1 MRKLKI
7 GNMRSFARDDW
18 WLHESN
24 KYKPVSAEEE
34 ASLSRDK
41 LIEHNLRFAISVA
54 ERYAYTNIPIEDLIQ
69 YANIGLVKA
78 ADLWDPTRGFKFI
91 SYAVW
96 WIRQTI
102 MANVKNSIVS
112 MPINQWRAL
121 NVEHRE
127 LEKKS
132 QEDEFL
138 YDSCVPRKVGFEDW
152 MVGSYEEE
160 KGTMYTFE
168 QLISK
173 LTKREQD
180 IIRKRYVD
188 NRTQCDIAEST
199 GCTRENVRSIESKA
213 LRKLRRMLKH
223 RDL

>member
-1 MRKLKI
+1 
-7 GNMRSFARDDW
+7 MRSFARDDW

-24 KYKPVSAEEE
+24 KYKPVSPEEE
-34 ASLSRDK
+34 VNLSRDK

-54 ERYAYTNIPIEDLIQ
+54 KQYVYTNIPIEDLIQ
-69 YANIGLVKA
+69 YANMGLVKA

-102 MANVKNSIVS
+102 MANIKSAVVT

-121 NVEHRE
+121 NTEHRE

-132 QEDEFL
+132 QKDEFL
-138 YDSCVPRKVGFEDW
+138 YDSRIPRKVGFEDW
-152 MVGSYEEE
+152 MVKPY
-160 KGTMYTFE
+160 E
-168 QLISK
+168 QLICK

-180 IIRKRYVD
+180 IIRKRYVE
-188 NRTQCDIAEST
+188 NRTQCDIAESM
-199 GCTRENVRSIESKA
+199 GCTRENIRSIESKA
-213 LRKLRRMLKH
+213 LRKLRRILKH

>member
-1 MRKLKI
+1 MLSGGSGKLSWQMSACLSI
-7 GNMRSFARDDW
+7 SGELLTQNI
-18 WLHESN
+18 ES
-24 KYKPVSAEEE
+24 S
-34 ASLSRDK
+34 
-41 LIEHNLRFAISVA
+41 
-54 ERYAYTNIPIEDLIQ
+54 
-69 YANIGLVKA
+69 
-78 ADLWDPTRGFKFI
+78 
-91 SYAVW
+91 
-96 WIRQTI
+96 
-102 MANVKNSIVS
+102 
-112 MPINQWRAL
+112 
-121 NVEHRE
+121 
-127 LEKKS
+127 KS
-132 QEDEFL
+132 QKDEFL

-188 NRTQCDIAEST
+188 NRTQCDIAESM

-213 LRKLRRMLKH
+213 LRKLRRMLKN

>member
-34 ASLSRDK
+34 ANLSRDK
-41 LIEHNLRFAISVA
+41 LIKHNLRFAISVA
-54 ERYAYTNIPIEDLIQ
+54 KQYAYTNIPIEDLIQ

-102 MANVKNSIVS
+102 MANVKNAKKKIIQIRKTTLAHQQLKSTVKNAIKETDKAVLAGNKELADKS
-112 MPINQWRAL
+112 LKKAIKAL
-121 NVEHRE
+121 DNAKVKGLVHKNKVDRE
-127 LEKKS
+127 KS
-132 QEDEFL
+132 
-138 YDSCVPRKVGFEDW
+138 R
-152 MVGSYEEE
+152 
-160 KGTMYTFE
+160 
-168 QLISK
+168 
-173 LTKREQD
+173 LTKKVNTMEV
-180 IIRKRYVD
+180 K
-188 NRTQCDIAEST
+188 
-199 GCTRENVRSIESKA
+199 
-213 LRKLRRMLKH
+213 
-223 RDL
+223 

>member
-1 MRKLKI
+1 
-7 GNMRSFARDDW
+7 MRSFARDDW

-54 ERYAYTNIPIEDLIQ
+54 KQNAYTNIPIEDLIQ

-188 NRTQCDIAEST
+188 NLTQCDIAESM
-199 GCTRENVRSIESKA
+199 GCTRENIRSIESKA

>member
-1 MRKLKI
+1 
-7 GNMRSFARDDW
+7 MRSFERDDW

-24 KYKPVSAEEE
+24 KYKPVSPEEE
-34 ASLSRDK
+34 VNLIRDK

-54 ERYAYTNIPIEDLIQ
+54 KQYVYTNIPIEDLIQ
-69 YANIGLVKA
+69 YANMGLVKA

-102 MANVKNSIVS
+102 MANIKSAVVT

-121 NVEHRE
+121 NTEHRE

-138 YDSCVPRKVGFEDW
+138 YDSSIPRKVGFEDW
-152 MVGSYEEE
+152 MVKPYEQED
-160 KGTMYTFE
+160 GTMYTFE
-168 QLISK
+168 QLICK
-173 LTKREQD
+173 LSKREQD
-180 IIRKRYVD
+180 IIRKRYVE
-188 NRTQCDIAEST
+188 NRTQCDIAESM

-213 LRKLRRMLKH
+213 LRKLRRILKH

>member
-7 GNMRSFARDDW
+7 GNMRSFVRDDW

-54 ERYAYTNIPIEDLIQ
+54 KQYAYTNIPIEDLIQ

-102 MANVKNSIVS
+102 MANVKTSRVGKNRQTDRKSIV
-112 MPINQWRAL
+112 
-121 NVEHRE
+121 
-127 LEKKS
+127 
-132 QEDEFL
+132 
-138 YDSCVPRKVGFEDW
+138 
-152 MVGSYEEE
+152 EE
-160 KGTMYTFE
+160 KRVEIG
-168 QLISK
+168 S
-173 LTKREQD
+173 RG
-180 IIRKRYVD
+180 IIK
-188 NRTQCDIAEST
+188 
-199 GCTRENVRSIESKA
+199 K
-213 LRKLRRMLKH
+213 
-223 RDL
+223 

>member
-1 MRKLKI
+1 MRKLRI
-7 GNMRSFARDDW
+7 GNMRSFERDDW
-18 WLHESN
+18 WLHESS
-24 KYKPVSAEEE
+24 KYKPVSPEEE
-34 ASLSRDK
+34 VNLTRDK

-54 ERYAYTNIPIEDLIQ
+54 KQYVYTNIPIEDLIQ
-69 YANIGLVKA
+69 YANMGLVKA

-102 MANVKNSIVS
+102 MANVKSAVVT

-121 NVEHRE
+121 NTEHRE

-138 YDSCVPRKVGFEDW
+138 YDSRIPRKVGFEDW
-152 MVGSYEEE
+152 MVRPIEQEDGP
-160 KGTMYTFE
+160 MYTFE

-173 LTKREQD
+173 LSKREQD
-180 IIRKRYVD
+180 IIRKRYVE
-188 NRTQCDIAEST
+188 NRTQCDIAESL

>member
-54 ERYAYTNIPIEDLIQ
+54 KQYAYTNIPIEDLIQ

-112 MPINQWRAL
+112 MPVNQWRAL
-121 NVEHRE
+121 NTEHRE

-132 QEDEFL
+132 QKDEFL

-180 IIRKRYVD
+180 IIRERYVN
-188 NRTQCDIAEST
+188 NRTQCDIAESM

>member
-1 MRKLKI
+1 
-7 GNMRSFARDDW
+7 MRSFARDDW

-54 ERYAYTNIPIEDLIQ
+54 KHIEDLIQ

-78 ADLWDPTRGFKFI
+78 ADGFKFI

-127 LEKKS
+127 LEKS
-132 QEDEFL
+132 
-138 YDSCVPRKVGFEDW
+138 G
-152 MVGSYEEE
+152 G
-160 KGTMYTFE
+160 
-168 QLISK
+168 
-173 LTKREQD
+173 
-180 IIRKRYVD
+180 
-188 NRTQCDIAEST
+188 
-199 GCTRENVRSIESKA
+199 
-213 LRKLRRMLKH
+213 
-223 RDL
+223 

>member
-41 LIEHNLRFAISVA
+41 SIEHNLRFAISVA
-54 ERYAYTNIPIEDLIQ
+54 KQYAYTTIPIEDLIQ

-188 NRTQCDIAEST
+188 NRTQCDIAESM
-199 GCTRENVRSIESKA
+199 GCTRENIRSIESKA